1 MTRFVD
7 YRFTNLY
14 RATIGVDF
22 FAKEITIDKRSV
34 ILQVR
39 YIYIHYMLNPQDFLH
54 FMSYT
59 GSTDSFSITIT

>member
-7 YRFTNLY
+7 HRFTKLY

-22 FAKEITIDKRSV
+22 LAKEVTIDKRSV

-39 YIYIHYMLNPQDFLH
+39 YIYIHLGLC
-54 FMSYT
+54 
-59 GSTDSFSITIT
+59 